1 MISGNWQVVGRC
13 VLVALT
19 MGVMG
24 HFGIRTASA
33 DGQAMMLPVDPT
45 PLVAVTGKGEKRFS
59 VEIAAK
65 PGERSAGLMFR
76 EHMAQ
81 DHGMLFVFD
90 QMQPVGFWMKN
101 TILPLDLVFIG
112 EDGRIKAIEH
122 GEPFSEAVISPG
134 EPVRFVLELNAG
146 VAARDGIADGDLVRH
161 PAIASAPLPSRPP
174 ATVGDAPDEGAGNG
188 GVPQ

>member
-1 MISGNWQVVGRC
+1 
-13 VLVALT
+13 
-19 MGVMG
+19 
-24 HFGIRTASA
+24 
-33 DGQAMMLPVDPT
+33 
-45 PLVAVTGKGEKRFS
+45 
-59 VEIAAK
+59 
-65 PGERSAGLMFR
+65 
-76 EHMAQ
+76 
-81 DHGMLFVFD
+81 MLFVFD

>member
-1 MISGNWQVVGRC
+1 
-13 VLVALT
+13 

-33 DGQAMMLPVDPT
+33 DGQAMILPVDPT

-59 VEIAAK
+59 VEIAVK

-146 VAARDGIADGDLVRH
+146 VAAKDGIADGDLVRH
-161 PAIASAPLPSRPP
+161 PAIVSSPLPSRPP
-174 ATVGDAPDEGAGNG
+174 AAVGDAPDEGVGNG